1 MSSSDIPG
9 KWQLTQSDNFDTFMS
24 ALGVG
29 YLTRKLGNASKP
41 LITVTEEAKGSYS
54 IKQESLVKTTEIK
67 FKIGEPF
74 DETTAGGRQV
84 GGRKKYNRAASSSFF
99 VMFPLVIRR

>member
-1 MSSSDIPG
+1 MASKPSSDIKG
-9 KWQLTQSDNFDTFMS
+9 KWQLTDSSNFDEFMS

-41 LITVTEEAKGSYS
+41 LITVTELAPTEYS
-54 IKQESLVKTTEIK
+54 IVQESLVKSTEIK

-74 DETTAGGRQV
+74 DETTAD
-84 GGRKKYNRAASSSFF
+84 GRK
-99 VMFPLVIRR
+99 V